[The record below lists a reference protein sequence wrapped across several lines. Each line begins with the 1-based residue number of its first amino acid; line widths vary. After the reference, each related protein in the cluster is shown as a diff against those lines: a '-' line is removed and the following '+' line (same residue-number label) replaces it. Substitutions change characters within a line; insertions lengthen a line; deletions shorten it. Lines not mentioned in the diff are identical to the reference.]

1 MTSNTAHRLREVSK
15 EVRRKPYPIADLIP
29 LLQQAADEL
38 DDMESIIGNQYELIR
53 TLRQDKDY
61 DDIGT

>member
-1 MTSNTAHRLREVSK
+1 MTSNTAHRLREVCK
-15 EVRRKPYPIADLIP
+15 DIRRKPLPISDLIP

>member
-1 MTSNTAHRLREVSK
+1 MNNTAHRLREVCK
-15 EVRRKPYPIADLIP
+15 EIRRKSYPIADLIP

-38 DDMESIIGNQYELIR
+38 DDMESIIGNQYELIK